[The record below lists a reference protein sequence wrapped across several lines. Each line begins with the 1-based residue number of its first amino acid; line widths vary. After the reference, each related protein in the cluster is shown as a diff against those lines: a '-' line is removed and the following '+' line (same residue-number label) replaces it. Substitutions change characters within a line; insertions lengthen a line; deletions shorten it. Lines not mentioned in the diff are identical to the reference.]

1 MKEYMNNM
9 GVSAK
14 KASRKL
20 LQMDTTTKNNI
31 LEEMAKELLNN
42 MEFIKSEN
50 KKDLIKA
57 KENGLTPAFI
67 DRLTLTEERIHG
79 MAQGIRTIIGLD
91 DPIGE
96 TLSGFRHENGMEI
109 SQIRVPLGVIGMI
122 FESRPNVTVDAA
134 VLSLKSGNSIILRG
148 GSDALCSNIALA
160 KVITQAGK
168 KLGLPHGAIQLI
180 ESIDRDCVHELIT
193 MNNFIDVII
202 PRGGK
207 GLKQAILAKA
217 SVPVIETGAGLCHTY
232 VDHSADLKM
241 AIDVIINAKT
251 SRPGVCNAMET
262 LLVHND
268 SISKLL
274 PSLGEKLGE
283 LGVEIRADERSIK
296 YLANAIPAS
305 DSDWN
310 TEYLD
315 LILSIKTV
323 DSIDEAIKHIDIYS
337 TKHSEAIISE
347 TYRNTQKFLREVD
360 SAAVYINASTRFTDG
375 GAFGFGG
382 EIGISTQKLH
392 ARGPMGIKELTSVK
406 YIIRGDGQVR

>member
-1 MKEYMNNM
+1 MKKYMNNM
-9 GVSAK
+9 GVLAK

-42 MEFIKSEN
+42 MEFIRSEN
-50 KKDLIKA
+50 EKDLIKGR
-57 KENGLTPAFI
+57 ENGLSPAFI

-134 VLSLKSGNSIILRG
+134 ALSLKSGNAIILRG
-148 GSDALCSNIALA
+148 GSDALCSNMALA
-160 KVITQAGK
+160 KVITEAGE
-168 KLGLPHGAIQLI
+168 KLGLPNGAIQLI
-180 ESIDRDCVHELIT
+180 ENIDRNCVTELIT
-193 MNNFIDVII
+193 MNDFIDVII

-207 GLKQAILAKA
+207 GLKKAILANA

-232 VDHSADLKM
+232 VDYNADLKM
-241 AIDVIINAKT
+241 AIDIIINAKT

-262 LLVHND
+262 LLVHSD

-274 PSLGEKLGE
+274 PSLGEKLGD

-296 YLANAIPAS
+296 YLANAIPTT

-323 DSIDEAIKHIDIYS
+323 DSIDEAIKHIDTYS

-347 TYRNTQKFLREVD
+347 NYKNTQKFLREVD
-360 SAAVYINASTRFTDG
+360 SAAVYVNASTRFTDG

-406 YIIRGDGQVR
+406 YIIRGDGQIR

>member
-1 MKEYMNNM
+1 MKTYMNNM
-9 GVSAK
+9 GILAK

-20 LQMDTTTKNNI
+20 LQIDTITKNNI
-31 LEEMAKELLNN
+31 LEEMAKELINN
-42 MEFIKSEN
+42 IEFIKTEN
-50 KKDLIKA
+50 EKDLIKGRE
-57 KENGLTPAFI
+57 KGLTSAFI
-67 DRLTLTEERIHG
+67 DRLTLTEERIYG
-79 MAQGIRTIIGLD
+79 MAEGIRTLISLD

-96 TLSGFRHENGMEI
+96 ILSGFRHENGMEI

-148 GSDALCSNIALA
+148 GSDAIYSNMALA
-160 KVITQAGK
+160 KIITEAGK
-168 KLGLPHGAIQLI
+168 KLGLPDGAIQLI
-180 ESIDRDCVHELIT
+180 ENTDRSCVNELIT
-193 MNNFIDVII
+193 MNNFVDVII

-207 GLKQAILAKA
+207 GLKQTILSGA

-232 VDHSADLKM
+232 VDSCADLKM
-241 AIDVIINAKT
+241 AINIIINAKV
-251 SRPGVCNAMET
+251 SRPGVCNSMET
-262 LLVHND
+262 LIVHND

-274 PSLGEKLGE
+274 PSLGEKLGN

-296 YLANAIPAS
+296 YLANALPATE
-305 DSDWN
+305 SDWD

-323 DSIDEAIKHIDIYS
+323 DSIDEAIKHIDTYS
-337 TKHSEAIISE
+337 TKHSESIISE
-347 TYRNTQKFLREVD
+347 NYKNTQKFLREVD

-392 ARGPMGIKELTSVK
+392 ARGPMGSKELTSVK
-406 YIIRGDGQVR
+406 YIIRGEGQIR

>member
-9 GVSAK
+9 GVLAK
-14 KASRKL
+14 KASKKL
-20 LQMDTTTKNNI
+20 LQMDTVTKNNI
-31 LEEMAKELLNN
+31 LEAMARELLNN
-42 MEFIKSEN
+42 IEFIRSEN
-50 KKDLIKA
+50 EKDLIKGR
-57 KENGLTPAFI
+57 ENGLTSAFI

-134 VLSLKSGNSIILRG
+134 VLSLKSGNAIILRG
-148 GSDALCSNIALA
+148 GSDALCSNMALA
-160 KVITQAGK
+160 KVINEAGE
-168 KLGLPHGAIQLI
+168 KLGLPHGAVQLI
-180 ESIDRDCVHELIT
+180 ENTDRNCVNELIT
-193 MNNFIDVII
+193 MNDLIDVII

-207 GLKQAILAKA
+207 GLKKAILAGA

-232 VDHSADLKM
+232 VDHSADLNM
-241 AIDVIINAKT
+241 AIDIIVNAKT

-262 LLVHND
+262 LLVHSD
-268 SISKLL
+268 SVSKLL
-274 PSLGEKLGE
+274 PSLGEKLGD

-296 YLANAIPAS
+296 YLANAIPTTA
-305 DSDWN
+305 SDWN

-323 DSIDEAIKHIDIYS
+323 DSIDEAIKHIDTYS

-347 TYRNTQKFLREVD
+347 NYKNTQKFLREVD
-360 SAAVYINASTRFTDG
+360 SAAVYVNASTRFTDG

>member
-9 GVSAK
+9 GITAK
-14 KASRKL
+14 KASREL
-20 LQMDTTTKNNI
+20 LQMDTTAKNNI
-31 LEEMAKELLNN
+31 LEEMARELINN
-42 MEFIKSEN
+42 MEFIRSEN
-50 KKDLIKA
+50 EKDLIKGRE
-57 KENGLTPAFI
+57 KGLTPAFI
-67 DRLTLTEERIHG
+67 DRLTLTEERIYG
-79 MAQGIRTIIGLD
+79 MAQGIRTIMGLD

-148 GSDALCSNIALA
+148 GSDALCSNMALA
-160 KVITQAGK
+160 KVITRAGQK
-168 KLGLPHGAIQLI
+168 FGLPKGAVQLI
-180 ESIDRDCVHELIT
+180 ENTDRNCVDELIT

-207 GLKQAILAKA
+207 GLKQTILAKA

-232 VDHSADLKM
+232 VDSSADLKM
-241 AIDVIINAKT
+241 AIDIIINAKT

-262 LLVHND
+262 LLVHSD

-274 PSLGEKLGE
+274 PSLGEKLGD

-296 YLANAIPAS
+296 YLANAIPAT

-323 DSIDEAIKHIDIYS
+323 DSIDEAIEHIDTYS

-347 TYRNTQKFLREVD
+347 NYKNTQKFLREVD

-406 YIIRGDGQVR
+406 YIIRGDGQIR